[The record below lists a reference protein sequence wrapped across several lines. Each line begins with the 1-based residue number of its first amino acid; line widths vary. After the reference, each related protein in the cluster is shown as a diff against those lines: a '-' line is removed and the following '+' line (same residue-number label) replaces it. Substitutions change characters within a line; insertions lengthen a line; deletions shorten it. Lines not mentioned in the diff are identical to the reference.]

1 MHPFSLNKE
10 EQQSV
15 NGGLTPE
22 LKPID
27 ITQALYETGG
37 PITTALGEGGEVVTM
52 AIPEDGNDPYPFP
65 FDVM

>member
-15 NGGLTPE
+15 NGGCVHDPVR
-22 LKPID
+22 D
-27 ITQALYETGG
+27 SITFGIGETGG
-37 PITTALGEGGEVVTM
+37 CVTM

-65 FDVM
+65 SDVM

>member
-15 NGGLTPE
+15 NGGFIVE
-22 LKPID
+22 MPIKD
-27 ITQALYETGG
+27 AITFGIGETGG
-37 PITTALGEGGEVVTM
+37 CVTL

-65 FDVM
+65 VDVM